1 MEKRGYCKGM
11 RKRQT
16 LETLIRQLLAN
27 HPADSTYTVKAFELW
42 RDDMGWSTNDAWYL
56 ARNASLSEVL
66 TITRGRWEVFKV
78 NYAPRARVVDIAD
91 IGYEPGA
98 YSLECNHLPFID
110 ISLNK

>member
-1 MEKRGYCKGM
+1 M

-16 LETLIRQLLAN
+16 LETAIKELLAS
-27 HPADSTYTVKAFELW
+27 HPADSTYIVKAFELW

-66 TITRGRWEVFKV
+66 SIARGRWEVFKV
-78 NYAPRARVVDIAD
+78 NYAPRARVADIAD
-91 IGYEPGA
+91 IGYESGE
-98 YSLECNHLPFID
+98 YSLECNFLPFID